1 MFFYFAKLHQE
12 YLLPIYP
19 GVVFSFDK
27 PQRAETPQ
35 YQVEF
40 PDLKVLEFNFA
51 AIQLNQ
57 LNWRDF
63 LQRQNP
69 VAAALM
75 ARMKIQPEDRPK
87 VKAECLRLLAT
98 LRLSPARTRLI
109 SGFVDTYLRLSTQ
122 EEQEF
127 HSDLDR
133 MGLAEEERVMEIVT
147 SWMETGRQRGKE
159 ELVLRQLKSL
169 LGDISSGLEE
179 RVSTL
184 STTQLEELGI
194 ALLRFS
200 SVEDL
205 MDWLNRHQAG

>member
-1 MFFYFAKLHQE
+1 MNE
-12 YLLPIYP
+12 
-19 GVVFSFDK
+19 SS
-27 PQRAETPQ
+27 T
-35 YQVEF
+35 
-40 PDLKVLEFNFA
+40 N
-51 AIQLNQ
+51 
-57 LNWRDF
+57 
-63 LQRQNP
+63 
-69 VAAALM
+69 
-75 ARMKIQPEDRPK
+75 EDRPK

-98 LRLSPARTRLI
+98 LRLDPARIRLI
-109 SGFVDTYLRLSTQ
+109 SGFIDTYLRLSVQ

-127 HSDLDR
+127 HNELDR

-147 SWMETGRQRGKE
+147 SWMETGMQRGKE

-169 LGDISSGLEE
+169 LGDISSSIEK

-205 MDWLNRHQAG
+205 IDWLNRHQAG